1 MSKLTNH
8 EKLFLLELKDLLIKH
23 KVSISSSDEYP
34 GYPECGEDVRIRIE
48 SEWKDNPD
56 MDIFLNFVSSIDR
69 ELIGKT
75 LKDDYKKD

>member
-8 EKLFLLELKDLLIKH
+8 EKLFLLDLKELLIKH
-23 KVSISSSDEYP
+23 KVGISSSDEYP
-34 GYPECGEDVRIRIE
+34 GYPECGEDIRIRIE

-56 MDIFLNFVSSIDR
+56 MDIFLNFGSSIDS
-69 ELIGKT
+69 ELIDKT